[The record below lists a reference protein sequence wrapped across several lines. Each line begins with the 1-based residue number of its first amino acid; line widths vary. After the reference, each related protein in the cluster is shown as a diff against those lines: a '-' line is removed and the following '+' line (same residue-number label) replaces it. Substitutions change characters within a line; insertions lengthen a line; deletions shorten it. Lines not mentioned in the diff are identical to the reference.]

1 MNGHFHSNSVLR
13 LTPPEVPKKG
23 TFLSFNFGRRQLYND
38 NENFYKCSVGVEK
51 WMLFLRLFSLLLNWA
66 VKDSSRC
73 TSWLFSTHCYQTPA
87 PITEELA
94 KQLCSPATSKPV
106 ETVVHAVRKRCPVC
120 ESQVSSKFPT
130 PCLQKHVKCS
140 WENILGEP
148 QVGGTLDSPSG
159 YLLHH
164 LPDSSKLMMTTNT
177 NCVNAITKYAIYPTR
192 NEPFQIPNT
201 HYSNSIPFPL
211 PFLLG

>member
-1 MNGHFHSNSVLR
+1 MYFVVIFHTLLPDTSA
-13 LTPPEVPKKG
+13 
-23 TFLSFNFGRRQLYND
+23 D
-38 NENFYKCSVGVEK
+38 NRG
-51 WMLFLRLFSLLLNWA
+51 A
-66 VKDSSRC
+66 GQAA
-73 TSWLFSTHCYQTPA
+73 WLC
-87 PITEELA
+87 
-94 KQLCSPATSKPV
+94 CSPATSKPV

-140 WENILGEP
+140 WETILGKP

-159 YLLHH
+159 HPLHH
-164 LPDSSKLMMTTNT
+164 LPDSSKLMMTTNS

-201 HYSNSIPFPL
+201 GYSYSIHFYL

>member
-1 MNGHFHSNSVLR
+1 MFCWRWEVDAIFLYSWIGLSKIVLKIR
-13 LTPPEVPKKG
+13 DTSP
-23 TFLSFNFGRRQLYND
+23 
-38 NENFYKCSVGVEK
+38 
-51 WMLFLRLFSLLLNWA
+51 
-66 VKDSSRC
+66 RC
-73 TSWLFSTHCYQTPA
+73 TWWLFSTHCYQTPA

-94 KQLCSPATSKPV
+94 KQLGFAAQ
-106 ETVVHAVRKRCPVC
+106 TVVHAVRKRCPVC

-140 WENILGEP
+140 WENILAEP

-177 NCVNAITKYAIYPTR
+177 NCVNAITKYAIYIYPTR

-201 HYSNSIPFPL
+201 R
-211 PFLLG
+211 